1 MRRVEITAAGL
12 ARPDLGQ
19 WAGLGPERLEADP
32 AQPPTVPGIGVGV
45 ADPPRALGWARAVP
59 AVAVSHGA
67 ALIRTPAP
75 LEHRGFAGGQPLL
88 DVGRGPVRATR
99 LRAGRR
105 GNPSPRS
112 AALWSAGPRDAA
124 GSAGAR
130 CPTHRPASQH
140 PSTTS
145 AAAPASPPAANGRG
159 RSPPPRGRTP
169 DSPQVPAGLTVAV
182 D

>member
-19 WAGLGPERLEADP
+19 WAGLGQERLEADP

-45 ADPPRALGWARAVP
+45 ADPPRALGWPRARP
-59 AVAVSHGA
+59 RTGGGGPGRA
-67 ALIRTPAP
+67 A
-75 LEHRGFAGGQPLL
+75 
-88 DVGRGPVRATR
+88 R

-105 GNPSPRS
+105 GNPAPRS
-112 AALWSAGPRDAA
+112 AALWSAGARDAA

-145 AAAPASPPAANGRG
+145 AAAPARPPAANGRG
-159 RSPPPRGRTP
+159 RAPTPRGRTP
-169 DSPQVPAGLTVAV
+169 DTR
-182 D
+182 

>member
-19 WAGLGPERLEADP
+19 WAGLGQERLEADP

-88 DVGRGPVRATR
+88 DVGRGRGRELAAVDPAEQPGSVPVGGATRHRAAQHSGQPAPGTRPDAGTPPAWSRWWRATT
-99 LRAGRR
+99 
-105 GNPSPRS
+105 P
-112 AALWSAGPRDAA
+112 
-124 GSAGAR
+124 
-130 CPTHRPASQH
+130 
-140 PSTTS
+140 TS
-145 AAAPASPPAANGRG
+145 ASGRPRRRCCSNVAWAASPGR
-159 RSPPPRGRTP
+159 
-169 DSPQVPAGLTVAV
+169 
-182 D
+182 